1 MGRNLSTLF
10 ISQSYQFLTQI
21 SGSELQD
28 GLGNKITGS
37 LAITSSQAISSSFA
51 TTASFALN
59 AGTTVSTASLLTTAS
74 AANNVITFTKGD
86 SSQFTV
92 TVATG

>member
-28 GLGNKITGS
+28 GLGNTITGS
-37 LAITSSQAISSSFA
+37 LLITSSQAISSSFA

-59 AGTTVSTASLLTTAS
+59 VGPTVSTASLLTTAS
-74 AANNVITFTKGD
+74 FSDQVVDTAAAD
-86 SSQFTV
+86 ACA
-92 TVATG
+92 ATECAYG

>member
-28 GLGNKITGS
+28 GLGNTITGS
-37 LAITSSQAISSSFA
+37 LAITSSQAVSASFA
-51 TTASFALN
+51 TSFALN

-74 AANNVITFTKGD
+74 AVDTVNNVITFTKGD
-86 SSQFTV
+86 AST
-92 TVATG
+92 TL